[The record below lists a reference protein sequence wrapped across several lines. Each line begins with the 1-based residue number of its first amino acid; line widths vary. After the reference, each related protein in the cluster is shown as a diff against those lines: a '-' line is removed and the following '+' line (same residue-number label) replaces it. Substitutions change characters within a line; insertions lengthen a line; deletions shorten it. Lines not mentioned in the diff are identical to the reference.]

1 MLSATFK
8 NTAAYETDQL
18 GQADYVWRIVL
29 MLGAVPA
36 LLTYYW
42 RMKMPETARYTA
54 LIAKNHKLAASD
66 MATVL
71 AIAFV
76 SAADADALVKQ
87 EHSDIDAPDDEEL
100 ALRIAIEWR
109 GWTRDGSSSSV
120 ASAASANIPCRW
132 IRRRRSSAR

>member
-1 MLSATFK
+1 MLSARFK

-54 LIAKNHKLAASD
+54 LIAKDAKMAASD
-66 MATVL
+66 MSAVL
-71 AIAFV
+71 NMHIV
-76 SAADADALVKQ
+76 PEEDGVN
-87 EHSDIDAPDDEEL
+87 EL
-100 ALRIAIEWR
+100 ASQ
-109 GWTRDGSSSSV
+109 DQ
-120 ASAASANIPCRW
+120 
-132 IRRRRSSAR
+132 